1 MEQEYVIEGLQ
12 KLEDREEGESA
23 NVKAYSDLGNLYISE
38 QYGEIDLTWE
48 TDSGFKQVLET
59 VESLYRRTS
68 RLEGLKKDDD
78 TGRLTHENIRDYV
91 LECPVGEDAE
101 NSEWSDYHLLEFG
114 GSDFR
119 VSIDRKAEDKK
130 YRVRVTA
137 QGSGSKPFRE
147 LYLNTVDG
155 EALEENIVEE
165 VEDEFFDHPRSF
177 PGFFDPSNSFK

>member
-1 MEQEYVIEGLQ
+1 MEQDYVIEGLQ
-12 KLEDREEGESA
+12 KLEGREEGENA
-23 NVKAYSDLGNLYISE
+23 NVEAYSDLGNLHISE
-38 QYGEIDLTWE
+38 QFGEIDLTWE
-48 TDSGFKQVLET
+48 TDADFREVLET

-68 RLEGLKKDDD
+68 RLEGLKKDID

-91 LECPVGEDAE
+91 LEGPVGEGAE

-119 VSIDRKAEDKK
+119 VSWDRKAEDRS
-130 YRVRVTA
+130 YRIRVSA

-155 EALEENIVEE
+155 EGLEEDVVEE
-165 VEDEFFDHPRSF
+165 VENEFFDHPRSF
-177 PGFFDPSNSFK
+177 PGFFDPSKNYE